1 MNKTENNARRLMWEI
16 ESLIKRS
23 GINATVE
30 GCGNGICQPVEP
42 VHTPNSKTTYGYDRW
57 TFTVAVKG
65 E

>member
-1 MNKTENNARRLMWEI
+1 MNKAENDARRLMWEI

-23 GINATVE
+23 GINAKVE
-30 GCGNGICQPVEP
+30 GWGKDNEP
-42 VHTPNSKTTYGYDRW
+42 CHVDHSKTTYGYDRW